1 MQESINYFFLL
12 IGRVKNIRWDLSSK
26 NFILVSKSLIFY
38 NARNDSTKLNKF
50 LLKLSNQSH
59 IKKTINKIITPW
71 YSIPLIDR
79 WLLGQI
85 IPPMLFAI
93 SAFTVIS
100 LSVGVMFDL
109 IRKVVEYGLPL
120 FLALKVIFFSLP
132 SFLVLSFPM
141 AVLLSTLLAYGK
153 LSSNSELLAL
163 KSLGIK
169 TSRIISPAIALS
181 IFMTGLTFYFNDNL
195 VPASNKLAEVTL
207 RAGIGS
213 SFSGEQ
219 GKDNIMFS
227 RYGSRINSSN
237 KKPTKINTYLTH
249 IFYASWYENNIM
261 EGVTVL
267 DFSREDFQQ
276 ILKAKN
282 GKFDKKSSSWIF
294 SDGSI
299 VSIDPSGQTTN
310 IQFKEY
316 TYPFVEGPMEL
327 AKVPK
332 DANEMTLKQA
342 IQAEKIYEKTGN
354 IKEVRRIKV
363 RIQEK
368 FTLPFAC
375 LVFGLIGSS
384 LGSKSNLRS
393 SKSQGFGLSVIL
405 ILIYYV
411 MSFLF
416 SSLGVKGILPPI
428 FAAWLP
434 VLISLGGGIYLLRK
448 SSSF

>member
-1 MQESINYFFLL
+1 M
-12 IGRVKNIRWDLSSK
+12 
-26 NFILVSKSLIFY
+26 
-38 NARNDSTKLNKF
+38 
-50 LLKLSNQSH
+50 KLSNQSL
-59 IKKTINKIITPW
+59 IKKTINKIISPW
-71 YSIPLIDR
+71 YLLPLIDR

-85 IPPMLFAI
+85 IPPMIFAI

-109 IRKVVEYGLPL
+109 IRKIVEFGLPL
-120 FLALKVIFFSLP
+120 FLALKVLFFSLP

-195 VPASNKLAEVTL
+195 VPASNKLAEKTL

-213 SFSGEQ
+213 SFSAEQ
-219 GKDNIMFS
+219 RKDNIMFS
-227 RYGSRINSSN
+227 RYGSRISSSN
-237 KKPTKINTYLTH
+237 KKPTKTNTFLTH

-282 GKFDKKSSSWIF
+282 GVFDKKSSSWIF
-294 SDGSI
+294 SDGNI

-310 IQFKEY
+310 IQFQEY

-354 IKEVRRIKV
+354 LKEIRRIKV

-416 SSLGVKGILPPI
+416 SSFGVKGILPPI

-434 VLISLGGGIYLLRK
+434 VLISLGGGIYLLRR

>member
-1 MQESINYFFLL
+1 L
-12 IGRVKNIRWDLSSK
+12 
-26 NFILVSKSLIFY
+26 NF
-38 NARNDSTKLNKF
+38 
-50 LLKLSNQSH
+50 SNQSL
-59 IKKTINKIITPW
+59 IKKTVNQIIAPW
-71 YSIPLIDR
+71 LLIPLLDR

-85 IPPMLFAI
+85 TPPMLFAI

-109 IRKVVEYGLPL
+109 IRKIVEFGLPL
-120 FLALKVIFFSLP
+120 FLALKVLFFSLP
-132 SFLVLSFPM
+132 GFLVLSFPM

-153 LSSNSELLAL
+153 LSANSELLAL

-169 TSRIISPAIALS
+169 TSRIIAPAIALS

-195 VPASNKLAEVTL
+195 VPRSNKLAEQTL
-207 RAGIGS
+207 RSGIGS
-213 SFSGEQ
+213 SFSGGK

-227 RYGSRINSSN
+227 RYGSRINSSTN
-237 KKPTKINTYLTH
+237 KPTKVNTYLTH
-249 IFYASWYENNIM
+249 IFYASLYENNIM
-261 EGVTVL
+261 KGVTLL
-267 DFSREDFQQ
+267 DFSREGSQQ
-276 ILKAKN
+276 ILKSNSAR
-282 GKFDKKSSSWIF
+282 FDKENSSWIF
-294 SDGSI
+294 SQGSI
-299 VSIDPSGQTTN
+299 ISIDKSGQTTN

-316 TYPFVEGPMEL
+316 TYPFIEGPLEL
-327 AKVPK
+327 ARIPK
-332 DANEMTLKQA
+332 DANEMSLKEA
-342 IQAEKIYEKTGN
+342 LKAEEIYKKTGN
-354 IKEVRRIKV
+354 LKEVRRIQV

-368 FTLPFAC
+368 LTLPCAC

-416 SSLGVKGILPPI
+416 SSLGVKGLFHPI
-428 FAAWLP
+428 IAAWLP

-448 SSSF
+448 SNS

>member
-1 MQESINYFFLL
+1 MQI
-12 IGRVKNIRWDLSSK
+12 
-26 NFILVSKSLIFY
+26 
-38 NARNDSTKLNKF
+38 ST
-50 LLKLSNQSH
+50 QST
-59 IKKTINKIITPW
+59 IKKFIRQISLPW
-71 YSIPLIDR
+71 NSIPLMDR
-79 WLLGQI
+79 WLIAQI
-85 IPPMLFAI
+85 LPPMLFAI

-109 IRKVVEYGLPL
+109 IRKIVEFGLPL
-120 FLALKVIFFSLP
+120 FLAIKVLFYSLP

-153 LSSNSELLAL
+153 LSANSELLAL

-169 TSRIISPAIALS
+169 TSRIIAPAIAVS

-195 VPASNKLAEVTL
+195 VPASNKLAESTL

-213 SFSGEQ
+213 SFSSEK

-227 RYGSRINSSN
+227 RYGSRIESATN
-237 KKPTKINTYLTH
+237 KPTKINTYLTH
-249 IFYASWYENNIM
+249 IFYASLFENNIM
-261 EGVTVL
+261 QGVTVL
-267 DFSREDFQQ
+267 DFSRQDIQQ
-276 ILKAKN
+276 ILKAKSAV
-282 GKFDKKSSSWIF
+282 FDKKNSSWIF

-299 VSIDPSGQTTN
+299 VSIDQGGQTTN
-310 IQFKEY
+310 IQFEKY
-316 TYPFVEGPMEL
+316 RYPFVEGPLDL
-327 AKVPK
+327 ARVPK
-332 DANEMTLKQA
+332 DATEMSLKQA
-342 IQAEKIYEKTGN
+342 LEAERIYKETGN
-354 IKEVRRIKV
+354 LKEIRRIQV

-411 MSFLF
+411 MSFVF
-416 SSLGVKGILPPI
+416 SSFGVKGLLSPI
-428 FAAWLP
+428 IATWLP
-434 VLISLGGGIYLLRK
+434 VLISMGGGIYFLRK
-448 SSSF
+448 SSL

>member
-1 MQESINYFFLL
+1 M
-12 IGRVKNIRWDLSSK
+12 
-26 NFILVSKSLIFY
+26 
-38 NARNDSTKLNKF
+38 
-50 LLKLSNQSH
+50 KLSNKSLL
-59 IKKTINKIITPW
+59 KRSINKIISPW
-71 YSIPLIDR
+71 FLIPLLDR
-79 WLLGQI
+79 WILGQI

-109 IRKVVEYGLPL
+109 IRKIVEYGLPL
-120 FLALKVIFFSLP
+120 FLALKVLFFSLP

-195 VPASNKLAEVTL
+195 VPASNKLAESTL
-207 RAGIGS
+207 RAGVGQAV
-213 SFSGEQ
+213 GTER
-219 GKDNIMFS
+219 GKDNIMFT
-227 RYGSRINSSN
+227 RYGSRIDELTN
-237 KKPTKINTYLTH
+237 KPTKKNSYLTH
-249 IFYASWYENNIM
+249 IFYASRYKNNLM
-261 EGVTVL
+261 KGVTVL
-267 DFSREDFQQ
+267 DFSRVDFQQ
-276 ILKAKN
+276 ILKAN
-282 GKFDKKSSSWIF
+282 SARFDKNKNSWIF
-294 SDGSI
+294 SEGSI
-299 VSIDPSGQTTN
+299 VSISPSGQTTS
-310 IQFKEY
+310 IQFEEY
-316 TYPFVEGPMEL
+316 TYPFVEGPLEL
-327 AKVPK
+327 ARVPK
-332 DANEMTLKQA
+332 DANEMSLKQA
-342 IQAEKIYEKTGN
+342 LKAEKIYRQSGN
-354 IKEVRRIKV
+354 SKEIRRIQV

-411 MSFLF
+411 MSFVF
-416 SSLGVKGILPPI
+416 SSFGIKGLLTP
-428 FAAWLP
+428 FLAAWLP
-434 VLISLGGGIYLLRK
+434 VLISLGGGIYFLRK
-448 SSSF
+448 SSSL

>member
-1 MQESINYFFLL
+1 MKFL
-12 IGRVKNIRWDLSSK
+12 N
-26 NFILVSKSLIFY
+26 KSL
-38 NARNDSTKLNKF
+38 
-50 LLKLSNQSH
+50 
-59 IKKTINKIITPW
+59 IKKTINQIIAPW
-71 YSIPLIDR
+71 HSIPLLDR

-85 IPPMLFAI
+85 TPPMLFAI

-109 IRKVVEYGLPL
+109 IRKIVEFGLPV

-153 LSSNSELLAL
+153 LSANSELLAL

-169 TSRIISPAIALS
+169 TSRIIAPAIALS

-195 VPASNKLAEVTL
+195 VPKSNKLAEATL

-213 SFSGEQ
+213 SFSGEK

-237 KKPTKINTYLTH
+237 KPTKTNTFLTH

-261 EGVTVL
+261 KGVTLL
-267 DFSREDFQQ
+267 DFSREDLQQ
-276 ILKAKN
+276 ILKAN
-282 GKFDKKSSSWIF
+282 SARFDKDNSSWIF
-294 SDGSI
+294 SEGSI
-299 VSIDPSGQTTN
+299 VSIDQSGQTTN

-316 TYPFVEGPMEL
+316 TYPFVEGPLEL
-327 AKVPK
+327 ARIPR
-332 DANEMTLKQA
+332 DATEMSLKQA
-342 IQAEKIYEKTGN
+342 LKAEEIYKKTGN
-354 IKEVRRIKV
+354 LKEVRRIQV

-368 FTLPFAC
+368 LTLPCAC

-411 MSFLF
+411 MSFVF
-416 SSLGVKGILPPI
+416 SSFGVKGLFPPI
-428 FAAWLP
+428 IAAWLP
-434 VLISLGGGIYLLRK
+434 VLISLGGGMYLFRK
-448 SSSF
+448 SNS

>member
-1 MQESINYFFLL
+1 
-12 IGRVKNIRWDLSSK
+12 
-26 NFILVSKSLIFY
+26 
-38 NARNDSTKLNKF
+38 
-50 LLKLSNQSH
+50 LKLSNQSL
-59 IKKTINKIITPW
+59 IKKTINRIFAPW
-71 YSIPLIDR
+71 YAIPIIDR
-79 WLLGQI
+79 WLFGQI
-85 IPPMLFAI
+85 IPPMIFAI

-109 IRKVVEYGLPL
+109 IRKIVEFGLPL
-120 FLALKVIFFSLP
+120 FLALKVLIFSLP

-163 KSLGIK
+163 KSLGIN
-169 TSRIISPAIALS
+169 TTRIISPAIALS
-181 IFMTGLTFYFNDNL
+181 IIMTGLTFYFNDNL
-195 VPASNKLAEVTL
+195 VPTSNKLAETTL

-213 SFSGEQ
+213 SFNKESSKE
-219 GKDNIMFS
+219 NIMFS
-227 RYGSRINSSN
+227 RYGSRINESTQ
-237 KKPTKINTYLTH
+237 KPTKTNNFLTH
-249 IFYASWYENNIM
+249 IFYASKYENNLMKKI
-261 EGVTVL
+261 TLL
-267 DFSREDFQQ
+267 DFSRQDIQQ
-276 ILKAKN
+276 ILKAKK
-282 GKFDKKSSSWIF
+282 GRFDKKNSSWIF
-294 SDGSI
+294 SEGNIISI
-299 VSIDPSGQTTN
+299 SPDGQTTN
-310 IQFKEY
+310 VQFKKY

-332 DANEMTLKQA
+332 DANEMSLKQA
-342 IQAEKIYEKTGN
+342 LKAEMIYKKTGN
-354 IKEVRRIKV
+354 LKEIRRIKV

-368 FTLPFAC
+368 FTLPCAC

-411 MSFLF
+411 MSFVF
-416 SSLGVKGILPPI
+416 SSFGVKGILPPI

-434 VLISLGGGIYLLRK
+434 VFISLGGGVFLLRK